1 MSKIGWT
8 CGAFDVLHPGH
19 IELFK
24 DAKSKCDYL
33 MVGLQLDPSI
43 DRPEKHQP
51 IQTLEERFIMLQAI
65 KYIDEIMI
73 YRTESD
79 LYLLLDAVKPDIR
92 INGSDWEGKKFTG
105 YDLNISHHFH
115 QRTHHWST
123 TELRDRIYKNERDE
137 RKEI

>member
-1 MSKIGWT
+1 MSLKKIGWT

-43 DRPEKHQP
+43 DSPEKHQP
-51 IQTLEERFIMLQAI
+51 IQTLEERFVMIQAI

-73 YRTESD
+73 YQ
-79 LYLLLDAVKPDIR
+79 
-92 INGSDWEGKKFTG
+92 N
-105 YDLNISHHFH
+105 
-115 QRTHHWST
+115 
-123 TELRDRIYKNERDE
+123 
-137 RKEI
+137 